1 MESSI
6 LISQFKIL
14 SAYAIGWLLLPVIA
28 VSIWAEASDTH
39 KYMIARNNTPDL
51 AYLVLVAG
59 SDEPGKDSVEHRLD
73 PTTGASTTM
82 TKSQAGCQSQADVDR
97 LIQFAEGKDGHGIAT
112 FLAQRIAAKECVIL
126 MLGDPV
132 RIDATADL
140 SNRVCVLPRGH
151 PTCFWT
157 LSNGVELK
165 PKVNQ

>member
-1 MESSI
+1 MELSI

-14 SAYAIGWLLLPVIA
+14 SAYAIGWLLLLVIA
-28 VSIWAEASDTH
+28 VSIRAEASDTRN
-39 KYMIARNNTPDL
+39 YFIPQNNTPNIG
-51 AYLVLVAG
+51 YLVLVAG
-59 SDEPGKDSVEHRLD
+59 SDEPAKDSVEHRLD
-73 PTTGASTTM
+73 PMTGVSTTM
-82 TKSQAGCQSQADVDR
+82 TKTQAGCQSQADVDR

-132 RIDATADL
+132 RINVTADL
-140 SNRVCVLPRGH
+140 SNRVCVLPQGY

-157 LSNGVELK
+157 LSNGVDLK